1 LGGVMKV
8 LRFIATT
15 IVVLFISLYSTAAPA
30 CEAGHWIQ
38 SVSSDGTIIKL
49 EDGSVWEV
57 DSLDTITSMLWL
69 SLTEIVACDD
79 KLINTDDGEKVDATR
94 LK

>member
-1 LGGVMKV
+1 MKM
-8 LRFIATT
+8 LRFKAVAIG
-15 IVVLFISLYSTAAPA
+15 VLFISLYSTTASA
-30 CEAGHWIQ
+30 CEDGHWIQ

-57 DSLDTITSMLWL
+57 DSVDAITSMLWL
-69 SLTEIVACDD
+69 PTTEIVACDD

>member
-1 LGGVMKV
+1 MLRCKALAIGVFFV
-8 LRFIATT
+8 
-15 IVVLFISLYSTAAPA
+15 SLYSITASA
-30 CEAGHWIQ
+30 CEDGHWIQ

-57 DSLDTITSMLWL
+57 DSVDAITSMLWL
-69 SLTEIVACDD
+69 PTTEIVACDN

>member
-1 LGGVMKV
+1 M
-8 LRFIATT
+8 LRCKALAIG
-15 IVVLFISLYSTAAPA
+15 VLFSSLYSTTASA
-30 CEAGHWIQ
+30 CEDGHWIQ

-57 DSLDTITSMLWL
+57 DSVDAITSMLWL
-69 SLTEIVACDD
+69 PTTEIVACDD